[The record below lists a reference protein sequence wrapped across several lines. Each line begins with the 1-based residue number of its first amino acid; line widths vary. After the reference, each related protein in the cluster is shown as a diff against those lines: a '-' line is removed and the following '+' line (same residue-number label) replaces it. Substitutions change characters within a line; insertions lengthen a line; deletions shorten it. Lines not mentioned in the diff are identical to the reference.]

1 MNFSQK
7 RGISGNNGKPQNRIY
22 TLKRLWDYLMYYKW
36 IIIIVIILTIVSNLL
51 ALVGPLLSGYCI
63 DAIISE
69 NNVDFKNVY
78 LFGTLMIVFYLISSG
93 LSYLISVLMV
103 NVSKKI
109 VLKMRRD
116 CFESLLKL
124 PVSYFDSNQIGDI
137 ISKISYDID
146 TVNVSLST
154 DLVNICTSVVTV
166 ITSLVM
172 MIIIS
177 PILVLVFVITI
188 PIALLFTRF
197 MVRRTRPM
205 FRNRSKKLG
214 ELNGNVEEAFSSLPT
229 IQAYSRKEDIIARFD
244 EVNNQATTASFKA
257 EVHGGITGPGV
268 NFVNNLSFSLI
279 CLFGALLNYYYGL
292 TLGNI
297 QSFILYSKK
306 FSGPINETANI
317 FIELQ
322 SSMAA
327 AERVFNLIDA
337 EKEPVDTIDAINIQ
351 EKFKDVGDVKLKN
364 VEFSYNKERKIIKG
378 ISFDAKK
385 GEVIALVGPT
395 GCGKTTIVNLL
406 MRFYDINK
414 GVISLNDTNILDITR
429 KSLRHSYSMVLQDTW
444 LFEDTIYNNIAY
456 GATNVTIEDV
466 KRVCKLARVDG
477 FINRLP
483 QGYDT
488 ILSEGGVN
496 ISKGQKQ
503 LLTIAR
509 AMLLDCDMLILDEA
523 TSNVDTRSELLI
535 QEAMK
540 ELARNKTC
548 FIIAHRLSTIKN
560 ADKILVMKEGQIL
573 EVGTHQ
579 ELLDKEGFYYSLY
592 QSQFE

>member
-7 RGISGNNGKPQNRIY
+7 RGVSGNSGKPKNRIY

-36 IIIIVIILTIVSNLL
+36 IIISVIILTIISNLL

-69 NNVDFKNVY
+69 GNVDFETVY
-78 LFGTLMIVFYLISSG
+78 FFGTLMILFYVVSSG
-93 LSYLISVLMV
+93 LSYVISITMV
-103 NVSKKI
+103 KTSKKI

-116 CFESLLKL
+116 CFNSLTKL
-124 PVSYFDSNQIGDI
+124 PISYFDTNQIGDI

-205 FRNRSKKLG
+205 FRNRSKMLG
-214 ELNGNVEEAFSSLPT
+214 ELNANVEEAFSSLPT
-229 IQAYSRKEDIIARFD
+229 IHAYSRENDIIERFD
-244 EVNNQATTASFKA
+244 NVNKEATKASFKA
-257 EVHGGITGPGV
+257 EVYGGITGPGV

-279 CLFGALLNYYYGL
+279 CLFGVLLNYYYGL

-337 EKEPVDTIDAINIQ
+337 DKERVDTIDAINIQ
-351 EKFKDVGDVKLKN
+351 EKYHNVGDVELQN
-364 VEFSYNKERKIIKG
+364 VEFSYNIERKIIKG
-378 ISFDAKK
+378 ISFEANK
-385 GEVIALVGPT
+385 GQIIALVGPT

-406 MRFYDINK
+406 MRFYDIDAGK
-414 GVISLNDTNILDITR
+414 ILLNDTNILDITR
-429 KSLRHSYSMVLQDTW
+429 KSLRQSYSMVLQDTW
-444 LFEDTIYNNIAY
+444 LFEDTVFNNIAY
-456 GATNVTIEDV
+456 GATDVTLEDV

-483 QGYDT
+483 QGYNT
-488 ILSEGGVN
+488 VLSEGGVN

-523 TSNVDTRSELLI
+523 TSNVDTRSEILI

-540 ELARNKTC
+540 ELAKNKTC

-560 ADKILVMKEGQIL
+560 ADKILVMKDGKIL
-573 EVGTHQ
+573 EVGNHQ
-579 ELLDKEGFYYSLY
+579 ELLEKEGFYYSLY

>member
-7 RGISGNNGKPQNRIY
+7 RGISGNNSKPKNRIY

-36 IIIIVIILTIVSNLL
+36 IIIAVIIMTILSNLL

-63 DAIISE
+63 DAIVGE
-69 NNVDFKNVY
+69 NNVNFKDVY
-78 LFGTLMIVFYLISSG
+78 FFGLLMVLFYIISSG
-93 LSYLISVLMV
+93 LSYFISITMV
-103 NVSKKI
+103 KVSKKI

-116 CFESLLKL
+116 CFESLTQL
-124 PVSYFDSNQIGDI
+124 PISYFDTNSIGDI

-177 PILVLVFVITI
+177 PVLVLVFVITI

-229 IQAYSRKEDIIARFD
+229 IQAYSRKKDIIKRFD
-244 EVNNQATTASFKA
+244 NVNNDATSASFKA

-337 EKEPVDTIDAINIQ
+337 EKEVVDSSNAINIQ
-351 EKFKDVGDVKLKN
+351 DKYSDVGDVKLKD
-364 VEFSYNKERKIIKG
+364 VEFSYDKKRKIIKG
-378 ISFDAKK
+378 ISFEAKK
-385 GEVIALVGPT
+385 GEIVALVGPT

-406 MRFYDINK
+406 MRFYDIDK
-414 GVISLNDTNILDITR
+414 GNIYLNDTNILNIKR
-429 KSLRHSYSMVLQDTW
+429 KSLRQSYSMVLQDTW
-444 LFEDTIYNNIAY
+444 LFEDTVFNNIAY
-456 GATNVTIEDV
+456 GANNVTLDDV

-483 QGYDT
+483 LGYDT
-488 ILSEGGVN
+488 ILNEGGVN

-523 TSNVDTRSELLI
+523 TSNVDTRSEILI

-540 ELARNKTC
+540 ELAKDKTC

-560 ADKILVMKEGQIL
+560 ADKILVMKDGNIL
-573 EVGTHQ
+573 EQGTHL
-579 ELLDKEGFYYSLY
+579 ELLEKEGFYYSLY
-592 QSQFE
+592 HSQFE

>member
-1 MNFSQK
+1 MNLSQK
-7 RGISGNNGKPQNRIY
+7 RGVTGNNGKPQNRLY
-22 TLKRLWDYLMYYKW
+22 TIKRLWDYLMFYKW
-36 IIIIVIILTIVSNLL
+36 VFILAIILTVVSNLL
-51 ALVGPLLSGYCI
+51 ALVGPLLTGYCI
-63 DAIISE
+63 DQIVGV
-69 NNVDFKNVY
+69 NNVNFKNVY
-78 LFGTLMIVFYLISSG
+78 FFGALMILFYIVSSA
-93 LSYLISVLMV
+93 LSYMISIVMV
-103 NVSKKI
+103 NTSKKI

-116 CFESLLKL
+116 SFDSLMKL
-124 PVSYFDSNQIGDI
+124 PISYFDTNKIGDI

-154 DLVNICTSVVTV
+154 DLINICTSVVTV
-166 ITSLVM
+166 ITSLIM

-177 PILVLVFVITI
+177 PVLVLVFVITI

-197 MVRRTRPM
+197 MVKKTRPM
-205 FRNRSKKLG
+205 FRNRSQKLG
-214 ELNGNVEEAFSSLPT
+214 ELNANVEEAFSSLPT
-229 IQAYSRKEDIIARFD
+229 IHAYSRKNDIINRFD
-244 EVNNQATTASFKA
+244 EVNKNATKASMEA
-257 EVHGGITGPGV
+257 EIHGGITGPGV

-279 CLFGALLNYYYGL
+279 CLFGVLLNFYYGL
-292 TLGNI
+292 SFGDI

-322 SSMAA
+322 SAMAA

-337 EKEPVDTIDAINIQ
+337 KKEPADSKDAINIQ
-351 EKFKDVGDVKLKN
+351 EKYQDVGDVKLDN
-364 VEFSYNKERKIIKG
+364 VEFGYNTKRKIIKG
-378 ISFDAKK
+378 ISFEAKK
-385 GEVIALVGPT
+385 GEIVALVGPT

-406 MRFYDINK
+406 MRFYDLDS
-414 GVISLNDTNILDITR
+414 GSISLNDTNIINIKR
-429 KSLRHSYSMVLQDTW
+429 KSLRQSYSMVLQDTW
-444 LFEDTIYNNIAY
+444 LFEDTVYNNIAY
-456 GATNVTIEDV
+456 GAKNVTLEDV

-483 QGYDT
+483 QGYNT
-488 ILSEGGVN
+488 VLSEGGVN

-523 TSNVDTRSELLI
+523 TSNVDTRSEILI

-540 ELARNKTC
+540 ELSNNKTC

-560 ADKILVMKEGQIL
+560 ADKILVMKDGKIL
-573 EVGTHQ
+573 ETGTHQ

-592 QSQFE
+592 HSQFE